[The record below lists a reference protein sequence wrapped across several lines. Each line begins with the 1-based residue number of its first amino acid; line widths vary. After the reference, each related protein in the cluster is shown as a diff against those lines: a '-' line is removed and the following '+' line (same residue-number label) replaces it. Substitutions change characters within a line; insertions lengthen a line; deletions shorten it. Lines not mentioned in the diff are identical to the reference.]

1 MIFRSFTFSVFMVGA
16 TLVSAQNLSPASSET
31 VSEIS
36 KEEREAEGARLNAR
50 RAALEQGYRQDL
62 KECYQKFDVTGCRLA
77 ARERHIEANKS
88 LRKEELVYNAR
99 ERLIAAQEAQQRLQE
114 RQEEAQRKAEEAL
127 TNLPKQPKQ
136 QTDEATKRQNEITQR
151 AQYEQKQR
159 EAPAPRHSAAKPTRE
174 PDKPPADP
182 LPAPGANK

>member
-77 ARERHIEANKS
+77 ARERHIEANQS

-99 ERLIAAQEAQQRLQE
+99 ERLIAGQEAQQRLQE
-114 RQEEAQRKAEEAL
+114 RQEEAQRKVEEAL

-159 EAPAPRHSAAKPTRE
+159 EAQERRNSADKRLRE
-174 PDKPPADP
+174 RDKPPADP

>member
-1 MIFRSFTFSVFMVGA
+1 MIFRSFIFSVFMLGA
-16 TLVSAQNLSPASSET
+16 ALVSAQSLSPASSET
-31 VSEIS
+31 VSELG
-36 KEEREAEGARLNAR
+36 KEERQAEGARLNAR

-62 KECYQKFDVTGCRLA
+62 KECYQKFDVTRCRTLV
-77 ARERHIEANKS
+77 REKYIEASQS

-99 ERLIAAQEAQQRLQE
+99 ERLVAAQEAQQRLQE

-151 AQYEQKQR
+151 AEYEQKQR
-159 EAPAPRHSAAKPTRE
+159 EAQERRSSADKRLRE
-174 PDKPPADP
+174 RDKPPADP
-182 LPAPGANK
+182 LPAAGANK

>member
-16 TLVSAQNLSPASSET
+16 TLVSAQSLSVASSET

-99 ERLIAAQEAQQRLQE
+99 ERLIAGQEAQQRLQE
-114 RQEEAQRKAEEAL
+114 RQEEAQRKVEEAL

-159 EAPAPRHSAAKPTRE
+159 EAQERRNSADKRLRE
-174 PDKPPADP
+174 RDKPPADP